1 MSHESLYIRLK
12 PKSKEQPHGKIKYSR
27 IRREYVAGAWHEEKP
42 SAGRAQLVEF
52 LRHQRPHD
60 GAYADLQEPIFDIKT
75 ASEYKAI
82 QEHEIRRRNAAAQ
95 GVVLKDEGFV
105 KEAPIGLPD
114 PSLLAPMEI
123 APSEPSAIQ
132 TNPSAPSLEDL
143 GLEDDGAGEGED
155 SDDGSQEELFPPSK
169 PNPTPD
175 APKPEAP
182 KASAKKSK

>member
-155 SDDGSQEELFPPSK
+155 SDDGSQEELFPPSN

-175 APKPEAP
+175 APKTEAP